1 MSTEKMTMLKEKI
14 RSVDWQR
21 VADWCVHLFW
31 RNSGWVLIL
40 IVFAPVGLTHVLER
54 FNQTLLPIVMGAV
67 LIGLA
72 GLVAMGIFGMLLA
85 LFYIVQFKYR
95 YSKSTPFKIL
105 VTCLVL
111 GGLASIAMSEIKQRA
126 ISVYQWQFI
135 GTSKAI
141 FEQLN
146 ANRQSTQAADT

>member
-1 MSTEKMTMLKEKI
+1 
-14 RSVDWQR
+14 
-21 VADWCVHLFW
+21 
-31 RNSGWVLIL
+31 
-40 IVFAPVGLTHVLER
+40 
-54 FNQTLLPIVMGAV
+54 LLPIVMGAV